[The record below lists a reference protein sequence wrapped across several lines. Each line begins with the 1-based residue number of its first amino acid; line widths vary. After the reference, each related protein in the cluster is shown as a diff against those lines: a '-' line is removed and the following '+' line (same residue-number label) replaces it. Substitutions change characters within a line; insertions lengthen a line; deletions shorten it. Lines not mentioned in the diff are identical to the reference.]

1 MSKKNQEKD
10 ALEQVREMVLLNDQ
24 FQKQLSEKR
33 QEAIELAEELYPLE
47 TEAGVQFVHKS
58 EAYIVR
64 HTKKWDF
71 NHVTIDPIFNEW
83 RSIVKEQK
91 RLKKEYDKVMKKIL
105 KRFPNLKPKLITKSL
120 NVIR

>member
-1 MSKKNQEKD
+1 MSKKNEKD
-10 ALEQVREMVLLNDQ
+10 ALEQVREMVNLNDK

-47 TEAGVQFVHKS
+47 TEAGVQFVHKN

-71 NHVTIDPIFNEW
+71 SHVTIDPIFNEW